1 MNGVKNFFQQKN
13 INGDVRYWDIQFE
26 VAGLLAQ
33 TDILLITSRT
43 ESFCLAALE
52 AMACG
57 VPVVAS
63 RVGGLPEVV
72 LDGKTGLLFDV
83 DQPDQAVQSVLDLLS
98 DPERYQQMST
108 SATQHARN
116 FDRSKGVL
124 EYEELYLK
132 QLSWI
137 EKSSMVEHCE

>member
-98 DPERYQQMST
+98 DPERYQQMSA
-108 SATQHARN
+108 SAIQHARN

-137 EKSSMVEHCE
+137 EKSSMVEHYE